1 MAYEVNKTDG
11 TILLNIQEGE
21 IDTTYGLNL
30 LGKNYLGYGELIAE
44 NFVKLLENF
53 NSNDEPAN
61 PIVGQIWYRN
71 TDVVGE
77 PKQINIYQG
86 GGVWKPVGHLF
97 FGTQPSLVKLAKG
110 DMWFDTAN
118 QGVFMWDGTAFIQ
131 LNNVFGVPGLET
143 GVVIN
148 ETIKDTNYVDATPN
162 LNIHPAIK
170 LKVNGILVAILSS
183 DADYVPHASENLQSF
198 CGADAGGVDA
208 NLGSGDY
215 NQTGI
220 IGKGLNLNSS
230 SDFKIRGVAVEAEF
244 ADVAEIYVGDAT
256 YEPGTLVALGGVN
269 EVTSTM
275 FDGDPSIFGVVST
288 RPAYLLN
295 ARKKREK
302 HAMPIAVAGRIP
314 TKVSGPIGKG
324 DRLVAS
330 ETPGVARKATE
341 NDPLFSIIGRSLQD
355 YDGEGIG
362 LIEATVGV
370 R

>member
-53 NSNDEPAN
+53 SSKDEPAN
-61 PIVGQIWYRN
+61 PIVGQLWYNN
-71 TDVVGE
+71 TEVVGA
-77 PKQINIYQG
+77 PKQINVYQG
-86 GGVWKPVGHLF
+86 GGIWKPLGHVFVGD
-97 FGTQPSLVKLAKG
+97 QPSLVKRAKG
-110 DMWFDTAN
+110 DIWFDTAN
-118 QGVFMWDGTAFIQ
+118 QGVFMWDGSAFIQ
-131 LNNVFGVPGLET
+131 LNNVFGVPGSET
-143 GVVIN
+143 GIIIH
-148 ETIKDTNYVDATPN
+148 ETIKDVNYDASTPN

-170 LKVNGILVAILSS
+170 IKVNGVLVAIFSS
-183 DADYVPHASENLQSF
+183 DADYVPHASENLQAF
-198 CGADAGGVDA
+198 CGADSSGVDQ
-208 NLGSGDY
+208 NLGTGDY
-215 NQTGI
+215 NQTGT

-256 YEPGTLVALGGVN
+256 YEPGTLVALGGEA

-275 FDGDPSIFGVVST
+275 FDGDPGIFGVVST

-295 ARKKREK
+295 ARRQREK

-314 TKVSGPIGKG
+314 TKVIGPISKG

-355 YDGEGIG
+355 YDGKDIGI
-362 LIEATVGV
+362 IEATVGV